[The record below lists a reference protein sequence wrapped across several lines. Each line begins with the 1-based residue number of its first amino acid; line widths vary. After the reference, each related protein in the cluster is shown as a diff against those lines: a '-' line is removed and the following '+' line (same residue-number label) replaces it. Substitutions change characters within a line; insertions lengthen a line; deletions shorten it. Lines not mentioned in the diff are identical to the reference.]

1 MKRIKKRLEAHFS
14 ADDLG
19 PDLIHELATVCEA
32 VVGEV
37 LAERARR
44 GGLAR
49 KRALSPA
56 RRREIARRANRARRT
71 T

>member
-1 MKRIKKRLEAHFS
+1 MKGIKRRLQDHF
-14 ADDLG
+14 ATDDLG
-19 PDLIHELATVCEA
+19 PDLLHELVTVCEA
-32 VVGEV
+32 VVTEV
-37 LAERARR
+37 LADRARR

-49 KRALSPA
+49 KRALTPA